1 MLFGGGATVAPWLS
15 DPRVEIHGPGQSKVI
30 IGEDVIDRWEDYLDI
45 AVASIAANG
54 GRSCINASGVWVPAH
69 GREIAEALAERLAKI
84 VGRPLDDPEAQIA
97 AFTNPTFADQ
107 ISTTIDIHLKTPGA
121 EDLTEKLRGD
131 RLVEIDGLKFLN
143 PTVVWCDDF
152 EHPLANTEYLFP
164 YASVVEVPQ
173 SEILDKIGPSLV
185 VTAITEDRVFID
197 KLLNSPH
204 VERLNVGEIPTPQIS
219 WDQPHEG
226 NLFEH
231 LYRQRA
237 LQWAKQA

>member
-107 ISTTIDIHLKTPGA
+107 ISTAIDIHLKTPGA
-121 EDLTEKLRGD
+121 EELTEKLRGD

-143 PTVVWCDDF
+143 PRLSGVM
-152 EHPLANTEYLFP
+152 
-164 YASVVEVPQ
+164 
-173 SEILDKIGPSLV
+173 ILNILLQIPNICSLMRAWSKFRSRKFW
-185 VTAITEDRVFID
+185 TKLDRV
-197 KLLNSPH
+197 
-204 VERLNVGEIPTPQIS
+204 S
-219 WDQPHEG
+219 W
-226 NLFEH
+226 
-231 LYRQRA
+231 
-237 LQWAKQA
+237 